1 MSDAVIVGLMS
12 VAGSIVI
19 QMIIS
24 HSKTKETNAT
34 LAAHEQKQQDVID
47 GIREEL
53 IDVKK
58 RLDSHNGYAEKFSD
72 ARRDIAITQKD
83 VEFIKE
89 QLKNI
94 QMCKV
99 K

>member
-1 MSDAVIVGLMS
+1 MSDAIIVGLFGLVGS
-12 VAGSIVI
+12 VVVAL
-19 QMIIS
+19 IS
-24 HSKTKETNAT
+24 SQSSKKETNAT
-34 LAAHEQKQQDVID
+34 IAAHEQKQQDIID

-53 IDVKK
+53 VGVKK

-83 VEFIKE
+83 IEFIKE